1 MNIGVIGLGYVGLI
15 TGVGFASM
23 GHTVKGFD
31 LDADKVKAL
40 NQRKSPLYEV
50 GLDVGL
56 KESGERFTATQNL
69 SDLNGCEVI
78 FICVGTPSREDGSID
93 LYYVKKA
100 AEDLSKMLDS
110 YKVIVVK
117 STVVPGTT
125 DGLIPIL
132 EQEGKLSGKDFGVAM
147 SPEFLREGT
156 ALKDFFD
163 PDRIVIGATDEK
175 TRTIMLALYEPFN
188 CPKIFT
194 NLKTAEM
201 IKYASNAFLA
211 TKISFINEIGN
222 ICKKL
227 GIDTYHVAD
236 GIGYDKRIGRAFLD
250 SGIGFGGSCFPKDVK
265 ALISMAES
273 LGEEPKILKEVIHVN
288 EKQPLKKINLI
299 KKRGISLKDKK
310 VAVLG
315 LAFKPH
321 TDDVR
326 ESRAVPIIEA
336 LLREGAVIY
345 AHDPEGAE
353 NMRKIFPE
361 EKHPNIFYIDSPQDA
376 IEMGEIIL
384 LTTDWP
390 HFKGLDFMGKPVF
403 DGRNVIPKEMRDKM
417 DYEGVCW

>member
-1 MNIGVIGLGYVGLI
+1 MKLGVIGLGYVGLV

-23 GHTVKGFD
+23 GHIVKGFD
-31 LDADKVKAL
+31 IDADKVKAL
-40 NQRKSPLYEV
+40 NERKSPLYEV

-56 KESGERFTATQNL
+56 KEAGDRFTATQKL
-69 SDLNGCEVI
+69 SDLNDCEVI
-78 FICVGTPSREDGSID
+78 FVCVGTPSREDGSID

-110 YKVIVVK
+110 YKVIVIK

-125 DGLIPIL
+125 DSIIPIL
-132 EQEGKLSGKDFGVAM
+132 ESEGKLSGKDFGVAM
-147 SPEFLREGT
+147 NPEFLREGT
-156 ALKDFFD
+156 ALKDFFE

-175 TRTIMLALYEPFN
+175 TREALLDLYEPFN

-194 NLKTAEM
+194 NMKTAEM

-265 ALISMAES
+265 ALIAMAES
-273 LGEEPKILKEVIHVN
+273 LGEEPKILKEVIHLN
-288 EKQPLKKINLI
+288 ERQPLRKIDLI

-310 VAVLG
+310 IAVLG
-315 LAFKPH
+315 LSFKPH

-326 ESRAVPIIEA
+326 ESRAVPLIEA
-336 LLREGAVIY
+336 LLKDGAIVY
-345 AHDPEGAE
+345 AHDPQGAE
-353 NMRKIFPE
+353 NMKKLLPE
-361 EKHPNIFYIDSPQDA
+361 GAYENLFYLDDPQEAVDN
-376 IEMGEIIL
+376 GEIVL
-384 LTTDWP
+384 LTTNWP
-390 HFKGLDFMGKPVF
+390 HFKELDFKDKLVL
-403 DGRNVIPKEMRDKM
+403 DGRNVIPKEIRSKM